1 MPQPSALPTER
12 PTLSPVQTDNLTDRV
27 FEQIRSAITTK
38 VFPPGARLTEAKL
51 AEDLNVSKTPVREAF
66 VRLREIGLIEAD
78 GRRGGRVVQP
88 SRETIAE
95 MYEVR
100 EALEAH
106 AALLAAER
114 AGSPAKAAIADAA
127 ARSLAGARADDRNA
141 FAAADIAFHEA
152 IARSTQNDRLEVLVR
167 NSLDLIAAVRRR
179 DFEHVEA
186 SNACAE
192 AHVAVAD
199 AIARSDGP
207 AAAEHMRAHVRHV
220 RDMVLAHTPAN
231 EPRP

>member
-1 MPQPSALPTER
+1 MSRPTALPTER
-12 PTLSPVQTDNLTDRV
+12 PTLAPVQTDNLTDRV

-38 VFPPGARLTEAKL
+38 VFPPGARLTEAQL

-66 VRLREIGLIEAD
+66 VRLREIGLIEPD

-88 SRETIAE
+88 TRATIAE

-100 EALEAH
+100 EALEVQ

-114 AGSPAKAAIADAA
+114 ADAPAKAQIAEAA
-127 ARSLAGARADDRNA
+127 ALSLAGAEAEDRAA

-152 IARSTQNDRLEVLVR
+152 IASSTQNDRLAVLVG

-186 SNACAE
+186 SKTCAE

-199 AIARSDGP
+199 AIARGDAS
-207 AAAEHMRAHVRHV
+207 AAADHMRTHVRHV
-220 RDMVLAHTPAN
+220 RDMVLAQIPPT